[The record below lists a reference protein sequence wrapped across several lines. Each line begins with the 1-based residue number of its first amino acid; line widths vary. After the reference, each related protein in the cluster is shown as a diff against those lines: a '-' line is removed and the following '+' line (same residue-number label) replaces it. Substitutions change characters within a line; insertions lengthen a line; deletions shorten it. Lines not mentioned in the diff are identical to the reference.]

1 MDFSVGANK
10 GTWDTTKVYNGTD
23 STVKDSGSLKIVPDS
38 GDYYAINVNVG
49 GVNVRDVYNYS
60 ELYFYVYTDATGA
73 KAGIEWAADTD
84 LTAGQW
90 TKVTVN
96 PAEKNPNGSEKF
108 PTSRMENF
116 SYRVM
121 SGQGSTFYFTSLYGV
136 KKA

>member
-1 MDFSVGANK
+1 M
-10 GTWDTTKVYNGTD
+10 
-23 STVKDSGSLKIVPDS
+23 
-38 GDYYAINVNVG
+38 
-49 GVNVRDVYNYS
+49 RDVYNYS